1 MYYLIISIVVFT
13 VAVVFNTITSVFCR
27 QLFHPGRLY
36 RLLFSVPFIIDCKT
50 VGVFLKINK
59 EIVKAL
65 RKSVTRAKQKKK
77 TVFLAS
83 LPSLALCFQPRS
95 RPFVWPLARRY
106 LNTPKYGLFCSLSL
120 LFVYSIV
127 GQGFGNGARGVNG
140 LLERADGKVRKQFS
154 NSFFWSSFQALLPWL
169 LVK

>member
-13 VAVVFNTITSVFCR
+13 VVVVFNTITSVFCR

-59 EIVKAL
+59 EIVKAW

-95 RPFVWPLARRY
+95 RPFV
-106 LNTPKYGLFCSLSL
+106 
-120 LFVYSIV
+120 
-127 GQGFGNGARGVNG
+127 
-140 LLERADGKVRKQFS
+140 
-154 NSFFWSSFQALLPWL
+154 
-169 LVK
+169 